1 MHAYTRDKSELV
13 VFQMII
19 MTQIS
24 NEELIEKATS
34 VLKPRKIKHGFVVGD
49 VGCALV
55 TDKGNVYLGV
65 SIDTACSMGF
75 CAEHGAIAAMVTH
88 GEHVIKKIVAVVE
101 GGKPK
106 PPCGRCREFMRQM
119 HEENSK
125 AEVIIGKDKSVLLKD
140 LLPFS
145 WDAEG

>member
-1 MHAYTRDKSELV
+1 
-13 VFQMII
+13 

-24 NEELIEKATS
+24 NEELIEEATS
-34 VLKPRKIKHGFVVGD
+34 VLKPRKIKHGCIVGD

-55 TDKGNVYLGV
+55 TDKGNIYRGV

-75 CAEHGAIAAMVTH
+75 CAEHSAIAAMVTQ
-88 GEHVIKKIVAVVE
+88 GEHVIKKIVAVIE
-101 GGKPK
+101 GGIPI
-106 PPCGRCREFMRQM
+106 PPCGRCREFMRQI

-125 AEVIIGKDKSVLLKD
+125 TEVIIGKNKSVKLKD